1 MSFVLRRLASGLAL
15 LAAASCAD
23 TGSIEDIKPGER
35 PAIESD
41 EAGYWMQM
49 DEVEESVQ
57 TSGRVVTDPELNA
70 YVRDLVCDLAGPYC
84 QDIRVYILRFPAFNA
99 AMAPNGSMQ
108 IWTGLLLRAENEAQF
123 AFVIGH
129 ELGHYIKRHTLKR
142 WRDIRAKTDAA
153 VFIGFAGALA
163 GIPMAGTLA
172 QAGALASIAAYSRD
186 QEREAD
192 DIGFEMFQQVGYEPR
207 QAARIWQLLI
217 EEAEAG
223 DWPEPPV
230 FFASH
235 PPTEERQDTLER
247 EAEELEV
254 DGVPSSYEERY
265 LEATLPL
272 RHVWLRDE
280 LRQRNFGSFEYLLER
295 LFEATRNLG
304 ELYYFQG
311 ELYRLRDED
320 GDEDKAVEAYRQ
332 AVAYEDA
339 PPETYRSLGLALWSL
354 DQTREARESFEQ
366 YLERAPDAED
376 RLMIESHIEEL

>member
-1 MSFVLRRLASGLAL
+1 MSVVLSRLASGLAV
-15 LAAASCAD
+15 LAVASCAD

-35 PAIESD
+35 PTIQSD

-49 DEVEESVQ
+49 DEVEESIQ

-70 YVRDLVCDLAGPYC
+70 YVRNLVCDLAGPYC
-84 QDIRVYILRFPAFNA
+84 QDVRVYILRFPAFNA

-108 IWTGLLLRAENEAQF
+108 VWTGLLLRAENEAQL

-129 ELGHYIKRHTLKR
+129 ELGHYVKRHTLKR

-163 GIPMAGTLA
+163 GVPMANTLA
-172 QAGALASIAAYSRD
+172 QAGAMASIAAYSRD

-192 DIGFEMFQQVGYEPR
+192 DIGFGMFKQVGYDPA
-207 QAARIWQLLI
+207 QAARIWRHLI

-235 PPTEERQDTLER
+235 PPTDERQDTLAR
-247 EAEELEV
+247 MAEELEF
-254 DGVPSSYEERY
+254 DAIPSTYEERY

-280 LRQRNFGSFEYLLER
+280 LRQRNFGSFEYLLGR
-295 LFEATRNLG
+295 LIESGHKFG
-304 ELYYFQG
+304 ELYFFQG
-311 ELYRLRDED
+311 EFYRLRDQE
-320 GDEDKAVEAYRQ
+320 GDEERAVEAYHQ
-332 AVAYEDA
+332 AISYHDA